1 MLRASAEIKTWSVQN
16 SQYRLPRRWHL
27 SRTRLCLKSGKYCH
41 YTGKAWHIFV
51 ILGFLCSYME
61 PLDVEGDLKMLVWS
75 GHTLMAFL
83 HSKRKE
89 SLFLAQDDIRQVQV
103 LGTYHLNLLLLAHQ
117 KFANFPTYK
126 LFNIRP
132 KFHSMCHILDFATSG
147 KNPVSQACWME
158 EDWVRSVSVLAKR
171 TQAKKTSLSTLQRY
185 AAGQN
190 IITRPISF
198 KTISGRIEACLGKA
212 AGHWHVNCTHFLL
225 HCLRDLPGNVE
236 SSRLAST
243 ARWPTEEKKSC
254 FTGQADFWISSGS
267 PMHLF
272 PRVYGEG

>member
-1 MLRASAEIKTWSVQN
+1 MLFLSNVSLTIFAAKRSDLISLVSVICLFVAEVKDRMLRASAEIKAWSVQN

-27 SRTRLCLKSGKYCH
+27 SRAKLCLKSGKYCH

-103 LGTYHLNLLLLAHQ
+103 LGTYHLNLLLLANQ

-171 TQAKKTSLSTLQRY
+171 THAKKTSLSTLQRY
-185 AAGQN
+185 TAGQN
-190 IITRPISF
+190 IITRLCLNIF
-198 KTISGRIEACLGKA
+198 KKISGRIEACLGKA
-212 AGHWHVNCTHFLL
+212 AGLYIGMLTVPIFCSTDFAI
-225 HCLRDLPGNVE
+225 CQATLRAAG
-236 SSRLAST
+236 
-243 ARWPTEEKKSC
+243 
-254 FTGQADFWISSGS
+254 
-267 PMHLF
+267 
-272 PRVYGEG
+272 